1 MGVFAKWPTLLSA
14 VLCVVKLLLP
24 SSGLTWMWCFA
35 PLWITFGFIFV
46 FVSLVFVIALT
57 ISDEKKGPKPFSHR
71 VRNVF
76 GKRYTTTTT

>member
-1 MGVFAKWPTLLSA
+1 
-14 VLCVVKLLLP
+14 
-24 SSGLTWMWCFA
+24 MWCFA
-35 PLWITFGFIFV
+35 PLWITFGFIFI

-57 ISDEKKGPKPFSHR
+57 ISDEKKGSKPFSHR